1 MPADP
6 LRIAALMAQSLPSAD
21 DPAWD
26 AKMRAVLTRGH
37 TAAWMAGTAERLGV
51 KPDSALFS
59 QRRLSRAER
68 AEIKAVVE
76 GQLTYLKGFAA
87 ARGDMSERAI
97 AARADLY
104 PGAVKATYYA
114 ARWGDWEIPAGLMP
128 GMQQCITRCLCKIA
142 GIRDNGD
149 GTGVLVRE
157 LGGTEWHCTE
167 CPPLAGEHPVRRK
180 GQ

>member
-1 MPADP
+1 LPADP

-68 AEIKAVVE
+68 NEIKQVVE
-76 GQLTYLKGFAA
+76 GQLAYLKGFAQ

-97 AARADLY
+97 TARADLY
-104 PGAVKATYYA
+104 PGAVKATFYA
-114 ARWGDWEIPAGLMP
+114 ARWGDWEIPAWLMP

-157 LGGTEWHCTE
+157 LGGTEQHCGE
-167 CPPLAGEHPVRRK
+167 CPPLAGEHSVKRR
-180 GQ
+180 GR